1 MSSPIEWVPL
11 GRSERRPRAVWLAP
25 LSVVLGSMMTLLP
38 FVATVPF
45 LPPFGLMMLLG
56 WRLGRTDS
64 MRVWASVPLGF
75 FDDMISGQPL
85 GSAMFLWTLCVLVI
99 EVFDTRLVWRDFW
112 QDWLIASGSIAF
124 CLIAGRLVA
133 APIYAHVDT
142 ALLFQIVI
150 SAALFPVIARFCT
163 WLDRDTKRR

>member
-1 MSSPIEWVPL
+1 MPSDFIPL
-11 GRSERRPRAVWLAP
+11 GRNERKPRAIWLAP

-38 FVATVPF
+38 FVTTVPL

-56 WRLGRTDS
+56 WRLVRGDS
-64 MRVWASVPLGF
+64 MKVWAPVLLGF
-75 FDDMISGQPL
+75 FDDMVSGQPL
-85 GSAMFLWTLCVLVI
+85 GSAMLLWTVCVLIVD
-99 EVFDTRLVWRDFW
+99 VLDTRLVWRDFW
-112 QDWLIASGSIAF
+112 QDWLIASGAIAF

-133 APIYAHVDT
+133 TPFTAHVDT

-150 SAALFPVIARFCT
+150 SAALFPVIARFCA